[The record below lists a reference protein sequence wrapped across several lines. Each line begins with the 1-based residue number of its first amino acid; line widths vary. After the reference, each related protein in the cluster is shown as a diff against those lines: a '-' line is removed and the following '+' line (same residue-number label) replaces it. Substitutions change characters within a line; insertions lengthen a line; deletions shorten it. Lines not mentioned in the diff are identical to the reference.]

1 MPGMYV
7 THFVPGPDGRVQ
19 SVVAAAADGSG
30 PHEIPAGAV
39 ALAAGALSSARI
51 FLESIRRSTGETVRL
66 PGLMDNRQ
74 VLVPFVNL
82 AMLGVPYDPASYQYH
97 LLGIGLEQERAA
109 EYVHCQITTLKTGM
123 AHPVIQSLPC
133 DLRTA
138 TALFR
143 QLRSA
148 LGVINENFHA
158 GKDKIVAPRDTL
170 EDTDNP
176 RPKYA
181 SERHGTACA
190 GVACANGSKQA
201 AGVAPGT
208 KLMPIRSGNL
218 GSLSEAMAFAWAA
231 DHGADIISCSWGP
244 TDGYWANPT
253 DLLHSTFAPLFDS
266 TRLAIDYAVTQGR
279 QGRGCVITWDAGNGN
294 ENVSFD
300 GYASYDKVIAVAACN
315 DRGTRSIYSDY
326 GKAIWCCF
334 PSDDFEFPPF
344 NHPAPATFGIWT
356 TDRSGTK
363 GYNPGGTGTPEAI
376 GDTKGLYTATF
387 GGTSSACP
395 GAAGVSALILSINP
409 HLTWLQVK
417 ELLKASC
424 DQIDAATGNYDDNG
438 HSIYYGFGRLNALRA
453 VILATESR
461 SEIPDLNLVGK
472 AHFTGYGV
480 ASITNEV
487 LVGGFKSRN
496 RMSGLS
502 LQLSPLHPQIG
513 ITYQVSFNGLK
524 KTYKGADGV
533 FAGVTDKRRMAI
545 GISVSLTGPLA
556 SKYAVRYGIRTSRGS
571 KWIRAE
577 NGSWCGVKSGLGAG
591 ICQIQ
596 IRITPV

>member
-1 MPGMYV
+1 MQWHLAKTIVRGN
-7 THFVPGPDGRVQ
+7 
-19 SVVAAAADGSG
+19 VVDQHIGIIEAWKLSTGSG
-30 PHEIPAGAV
+30 ITIAVIDDGVDIDHEE
-39 ALAAGALSSARI
+39 
-51 FLESIRRSTGETVRL
+51 F
-66 PGLMDNRQ
+66 
-74 VLVPFVNL
+74 
-82 AMLGVPYDPASYQYH
+82 
-97 LLGIGLEQERAA
+97 
-109 EYVHCQITTLKTGM
+109 
-123 AHPVIQSLPC
+123 
-133 DLRTA
+133 
-138 TALFR
+138 
-143 QLRSA
+143 
-148 LGVINENFHA
+148 A

-279 QGRGCVITWDAGNGN
+279 QGRGCVITWAAGNGN